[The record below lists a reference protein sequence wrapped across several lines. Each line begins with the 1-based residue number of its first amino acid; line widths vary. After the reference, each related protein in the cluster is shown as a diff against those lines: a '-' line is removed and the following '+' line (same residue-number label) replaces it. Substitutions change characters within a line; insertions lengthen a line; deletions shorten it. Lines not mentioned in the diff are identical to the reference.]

1 MSNETF
7 VLTNADMN
15 AVVLKDAGYI
25 NRRGAKLYVEGNY
38 RFAVEYYRLAAAMGI

>member
-25 NRRGAKLYVEGNY
+25 NRRGAKLYVGVITGSLLSITGW
-38 RFAVEYYRLAAAMGI
+38 RRQWGI